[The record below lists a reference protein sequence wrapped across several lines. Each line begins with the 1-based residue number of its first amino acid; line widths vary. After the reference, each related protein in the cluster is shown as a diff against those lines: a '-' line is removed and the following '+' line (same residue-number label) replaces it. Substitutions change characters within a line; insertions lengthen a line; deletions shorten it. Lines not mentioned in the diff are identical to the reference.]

1 MALILQSSAS
11 AGAKAPPPPVSCRRQ
26 TLAATAFAGLAIW
39 ATYLGLGHAL
49 QFTADAPDLA
59 RVLSM
64 VCWAGTAISLL
75 LLVLPL
81 RAIRHLRAHDRAM
94 RQGSIIDGR
103 SEAWKSRQSAQA
115 AIGYTIFWLFIV
127 AAYLFVTANDFA
139 VQKAFLDFEYLQR
152 SAALVLKAALIN
164 LQITLAASGL
174 ILALSLAIALMR
186 IVPGP
191 AGRPIRLLAIA
202 YVDFFRAIPTI
213 IVLYMVGF
221 GLPLTKLPLISEL
234 SGIWYAIIALSLS
247 FSAYVAELFR
257 AAIES
262 VHSSQTSAARSLGLT
277 AVQTYRH
284 VIVPQAF
291 RRVIPP
297 LLGFFIA
304 LQKDSAL
311 VLILGL
317 MDVFGQ
323 ARYFSANFFNLS
335 PVSLVGILF
344 LIITV
349 PQTRLVDHLVERQ
362 RKKGAA

>member
-1 MALILQSSAS
+1 MPLASQTVSGNALTAP
-11 AGAKAPPPPVSCRRQ
+11 APPVACRAQ
-26 TLAATAFAGLAIW
+26 AVAATAFAAGAIG
-39 ATYLGLGHAL
+39 ATWLGLGHAL
-49 QFTADAPDLA
+49 HFTADAPDLA
-59 RVLSM
+59 RALSL
-64 VCWAGTAISLL
+64 VRWAGMAVSAL
-75 LLVLPL
+75 LLVLPV
-81 RAIRHLRAHDRAM
+81 RAIRHMRAHDRAM
-94 RQGSIIDGR
+94 SQGRIIDAR
-103 SEAWKSRQSAQA
+103 AEAWKSRQSAQA
-115 AIGYTIFWLFIV
+115 GMGYTVFWLFIV
-127 AAYLFVTANDFA
+127 GAYLFLTANDFA

-164 LQITLAASGL
+164 LQITLAASVL
-174 ILALSLAIALMR
+174 ILVMSLVIALMR

-191 AGRPIRLLAIA
+191 AGKPIRLLAIA

-221 GLPLTKLPLISEL
+221 GLPLTKLPLISGL
-234 SGIWYAIIALSLS
+234 DGVWYAIIALTLS

-262 VHSSQTSAARSLGLT
+262 VHASQTAAARSLGLT
-277 AVQTYRH
+277 AIQTYRH

-335 PVSLVGILF
+335 PVSLVGIMF

-349 PQTRLVDHLVERQ
+349 PQTRLVDHLVDRQ
-362 RKKGAA
+362 RRKGGA